1 MARWLIVCLLG
12 LATTACGGSSAART
26 PTAAGGGAAQA
37 LTFKETEYSISP
49 ATLTTKAGTYTITVE
64 NAGQFPH
71 DLHIANADGSEVGA
85 STVVQANK
93 TTTFTVSL
101 QPGTYTL
108 WCAVDA
114 HRSLGMQ
121 AQMTVQ

>member
-12 LATTACGGSSAART
+12 LAATACGGSSAAKT
-26 PTAAGGGAAQA
+26 PAAASGGAAQA
-37 LTFKETEYSISP
+37 LTFKEAEYSISP
-49 ATLTTKAGTYTITVE
+49 ATVTTKAGTYTITVQ

-71 DLHIANADGSEVGA
+71 DLHIANADGSELGA
-85 STVVQANK
+85 STVVQANQS
-93 TTTFTVSL
+93 TTFTVTL
-101 QPGTYTL
+101 KPGTYTI

-121 AQMTVQ
+121 ASMNVQ